1 MPGKHLPG
9 KQFALYTH
17 SLTKVPESEEAGIGL
32 VDMGTKTKGDGF
44 AFLQSKGWFN
54 GIV

>member
-1 MPGKHLPG
+1 MLGKHLLG

-17 SLTKVPESEEAGIGL
+17 SLTKVPETEEAGVGL
-32 VDMGTKTKGDGF
+32 VDIGRKTNGDGF